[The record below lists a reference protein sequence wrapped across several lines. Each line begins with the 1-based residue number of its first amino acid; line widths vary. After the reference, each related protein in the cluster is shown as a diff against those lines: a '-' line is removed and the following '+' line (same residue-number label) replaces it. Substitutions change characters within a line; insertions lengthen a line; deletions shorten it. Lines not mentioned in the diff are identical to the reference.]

1 MKTERTTFT
10 RASFLL
16 FLYNIPYSYVGK
28 VFNRDERQFKS
39 ILDGKDSRI
48 TIQIIAELSSF
59 LGVSTEVI
67 LGDKVN
73 CPLFKVYITNI
84 QKWIDY
90 DDYIFL
96 TLTDVIT
103 NSLKETKV
111 VHNVNYALIPDKKR
125 KNDIDYLIEVAKREN
140 IVSPN
145 SMRLFSRDTYI
156 LKTDK
161 YMNLIY
167 PYLSKYLSDEEINK
181 KTKSERLK
189 KSLETIIYEYQKAL
203 NGKK

>member
-73 CPLFKVYITNI
+73 CPLFKVYITDI
-84 QKWIDY
+84 QKWIEY

-103 NSLKETKV
+103 NSLKETTV

-145 SMRLFSRDTYI
+145 SMRLFSRNTYI

-189 KSLETIIYEYQKAL
+189 KSLETIIYEYQKTL
-203 NGKK
+203 NEKK